1 MLELRKV
8 FLVSIRHKI
17 HLFEVTALFK
27 SETTYQPEKTLMTI
41 THDMRICQSDYPM
54 DWYPEAFIPYAE
66 EYQALPDRQLTT
78 VLKWMTPYMKKAQD
92 HFGDQLLLLAHYYMG
107 GDIVRLIEQF
117 GGKIGDSYQLA
128 LMAANHPEKS
138 VIIESA
144 VHFMAESISIL
155 AHEHQHVYI
164 TNPKSGCTM
173 EMLAKDFMVEP
184 AFLDLNQRY
193 GQDNILPVCYMNT
206 SGRVKAMTGAQ
217 GGAVCT
223 SSNVKKI
230 FQWAQK
236 QQKKILFIPDQHMGE
251 NVAYWLGIKHIAYW
265 PGGTA
270 GAQYSLS
277 AQDAATLERF
287 DKAELI
293 LFSSHCA
300 VHTVYQPEQCDY
312 WHSQGY
318 TTIVHPECRNDVIR
332 VAQHAGSTAFIWDY
346 VVHDRAGTKRYAI
359 GTENHMVENLKQHCK
374 QLSIEVVNL
383 AEAPSDSEKKGV
395 GCGCATMS
403 RNDPPHLV
411 ALLDLLRLG
420 KKLDYS
426 EVKAGDVVNEFT
438 GLRHRLQHNDQQ
450 WVIDNAKRALQKMI
464 DITEDRV

>member
-1 MLELRKV
+1 M
-8 FLVSIRHKI
+8 
-17 HLFEVTALFK
+17 FK
-27 SETTYQPEKTLMTI
+27 NSTIYQPEATLMHI
-41 THDMRICQSDYPM
+41 RNDMSICQSDYPL
-54 DWYPEAFIPYAE
+54 DWYQEDFIPYAE
-66 EYQALPDRQLTT
+66 EYLALPDRKLTT
-78 VLKWMTPYMKKAQD
+78 VLEWMKPYIKKAQD
-92 HFGDQLLLLAHYYMG
+92 HFGDKMLLLAHYYMG

-155 AHEHQHVYI
+155 ANPSQHVYI

-184 AFLDLNQRY
+184 AFLDLNERY
-193 GQDNILPVCYMNT
+193 GAENILPVCYMNT

-236 QQKKILFIPDQHMGE
+236 QNKKILFIPDQHMGE
-251 NVAYWLGIKHIAYW
+251 NVAYWLGIKNLAYW

-270 GAQYSLS
+270 GARYSLP
-277 AQDAATLERF
+277 AQDKKTLDQF
-287 DKAELI
+287 DKSELI
-293 LFSSHCA
+293 LFASECA
-300 VHTVYQPEQCDY
+300 VHTHYQPEMCEY
-312 WHSQGY
+312 WQEKGY
-318 TTIVHPECRNDVIR
+318 STIVHPECRNTVIR
-332 VAQHAGSTAFIWDY
+332 TAQHSGSTAFIWDQ
-346 VVHDRAGTKRYAI
+346 VVNDRSGTKRYAI
-359 GTENHMVENLKQHCK
+359 GTENHMVDNLKQYCK
-374 QLSIEVVNL
+374 GLGIEVVNL
-383 AEAPSDSEKKGV
+383 AEAPKKDDIKGI

-411 ALLDLLRLG
+411 ALVDLLRQG
-420 KKLDYS
+420 KTMAYN

-438 GLRHRLQHNDQQ
+438 GTRNRLPVNDQQ
-450 WVIDNAKRALQKMI
+450 WVIDNAKKALEMMI
-464 DITEDRV
+464 NITEDRI

>member
-1 MLELRKV
+1 M
-8 FLVSIRHKI
+8 
-17 HLFEVTALFK
+17 FK
-27 SETTYQPEKTLMTI
+27 SETIYQPQKTVMTI
-41 THDMRICQSDYPM
+41 THDMRICQSDYPI
-54 DWYPEAFIPYAE
+54 DWYPDDFIPYAE

-78 VLKWMTPYMKKAQD
+78 VLKWMTPYLKKAQD

-117 GGKIGDSYQLA
+117 GGVIGDSYQLA

-138 VIIESA
+138 VIVESA

-155 AHEHQHVYI
+155 AHENQQVYI

-193 GQDNILPVCYMNT
+193 GQHNILPVCYMNT

-236 QQKKILFIPDQHMGE
+236 QHKKILFIPDQHMGE
-251 NVAYWLGIKHIAYW
+251 NVAYWLGIKNIAYW

-270 GAQYSLS
+270 GAQYSLD
-277 AQDAATLERF
+277 AQDASTLERF

-293 LFSSHCA
+293 LFASQCA

-318 TTIVHPECRNDVIR
+318 TTIVHPECRNEVIR
-332 VAQHAGSTAFIWDY
+332 VANHSGSTAFIWDY

-374 QLSIEVVNL
+374 QLSIDVVNL
-383 AEAPSDSEKKGV
+383 AEAPSPSDKKAV

-420 KKLDYS
+420 KKLDYN
-426 EVKAGDVVNEFT
+426 EVNAGDVVNEFT
-438 GLRHRLQHNDQQ
+438 GVRHRLQQHDQQ

>member
-1 MLELRKV
+1 M
-8 FLVSIRHKI
+8 
-17 HLFEVTALFK
+17 FK
-27 SETTYQPEKTLMTI
+27 NSTIYQPEATLMHI
-41 THDMRICQSDYPM
+41 RNDMSICQSDYPI
-54 DWYPEAFIPYAE
+54 DWYQEDFIPYAE
-66 EYQALPDRQLTT
+66 EYQALPDRKLTT
-78 VLKWMTPYMKKAQD
+78 VLEWMKPYMKKAQD
-92 HFGDQLLLLAHYYMG
+92 HFGDKLLLLAHYYMG

-128 LMAANHPEKS
+128 LMAAEHPEKS

-155 AHEHQHVYI
+155 AHQNQQVYI

-184 AFLDLNQRY
+184 AFIDLNERY
-193 GQDNILPVCYMNT
+193 GAENIIPVCYMNT
-206 SGRVKAMTGAQ
+206 SGRVKAMTGSQ

-236 QQKKILFIPDQHMGE
+236 QNKKILFIPDQHMGE
-251 NVAYWLGIKHIAYW
+251 NVAYWLGIKNLAYW

-270 GAQYSLS
+270 GAHYSLAEQEQS
-277 AQDAATLERF
+277 TLNQF

-293 LFSSHCA
+293 LFSSQCA
-300 VHTVYQPEQCDY
+300 VHTVYQPEMCEY
-312 WHSQGY
+312 WHSKGY

-346 VVHDRAGTKRYAI
+346 VVHDRAGTKHYAI
-359 GTENHMVENLKQHCK
+359 GTENHMVANLKQYCK
-374 QLSIEVVNL
+374 ALGIEVINL
-383 AEAPSDSEKKGV
+383 AEAPQNDNEKGV

-411 ALLDLLRLG
+411 ALLDLLRQG
-420 KKLDYS
+420 KTMAYN

-438 GLRHRLQHNDQQ
+438 GTRNRLPLNDQQ
-450 WVIDNAKRALQKMI
+450 WVIDNAKKSLQMMI
-464 DITEDRV
+464 NITEDRI

>member
-1 MLELRKV
+1 MFSNPL
-8 FLVSIRHKI
+8 
-17 HLFEVTALFK
+17 
-27 SETTYQPEKTLMTI
+27 TYQPERTLMSI
-41 THDMRICQSDYPM
+41 TNDMSICQSDYPI
-54 DWYPEAFIPYAE
+54 DWYQEEFIPYAE
-66 EYQALPDRQLTT
+66 EYQALPDRKLTT
-78 VLKWMTPYMKKAQD
+78 VLAWMKPYMSKAQD

-107 GDIVRLIEQF
+107 GDIVKLIEQF

-155 AHEHQHVYI
+155 ANSHQKVFI

-184 AFLDLNQRY
+184 AFIDLNERY
-193 GQDNILPVCYMNT
+193 GAENILPVCYMNT

-230 FQWAQK
+230 FQWAQAQK
-236 QQKKILFIPDQHMGE
+236 KKILFIPDQHMGE
-251 NVAYWLGIKHIAYW
+251 NVAWWLGIQNLAYW

-270 GAQYSLS
+270 GAQYSLA
-277 AQDAATLERF
+277 AQDKQTLERF
-287 DKAELI
+287 DKSELI
-293 LFSSHCA
+293 LFASQCA
-300 VHTVYQPEQCDY
+300 VHTHYQPEMCEY
-312 WHSQGY
+312 WHSLGY
-318 TTIVHPECRNDVIR
+318 VTVVHPECRNDVIR
-332 VAQHAGSTAFIWDY
+332 VANHAGSTAFIWDY
-346 VVHDRAGTKRYAI
+346 VVNDRAGTKRYAI
-359 GTENHMVENLKQHCK
+359 ATENHMVENVKQHCK
-374 QLSIEVVNL
+374 RLGIDVVNL
-383 AEAPSDSEKKGV
+383 AEAPTKTTTKGI

-411 ALLDLLRLG
+411 ALVDLLRQG
-420 KKLDYS
+420 KIMDYN

-438 GLRHRLQHNDQQ
+438 GTRHRLQDFDQQ
-450 WVIDNAKRALQKMI
+450 WIIDNAKKALQMMI
-464 DITEDRV
+464 DITEKN

>member
-1 MLELRKV
+1 M
-8 FLVSIRHKI
+8 
-17 HLFEVTALFK
+17 FK
-27 SETTYQPEKTLMTI
+27 NSTIYQPEATLMHI
-41 THDMRICQSDYPM
+41 RNDMSICQSDYPI
-54 DWYPEAFIPYAE
+54 DWYQEDFIPYAE
-66 EYQALPDRQLTT
+66 EYQSLPDRKLTT
-78 VLKWMTPYMKKAQD
+78 VLEWMTPYLKKAQD
-92 HFGDQLLLLAHYYMG
+92 HFGDKMLLLAHYYMG

-155 AHEHQHVYI
+155 ANKSQHVYI

-184 AFLDLNQRY
+184 AFLDLNERY
-193 GQDNILPVCYMNT
+193 GAEHILPVCYMNT

-230 FQWAQK
+230 VQWAQK
-236 QQKKILFIPDQHMGE
+236 QKKKILFIPDQHMGE
-251 NVAYWLGIKHIAYW
+251 NVAYWLGIKNLAYW

-270 GAQYSLS
+270 GAQYSLL
-277 AQDAATLERF
+277 AQDKKTLDQF
-287 DKAELI
+287 DKAEMI
-293 LFSSHCA
+293 LFASECA
-300 VHTVYQPEQCDY
+300 VHTHYQPEMCEY
-312 WHSQGY
+312 WQNKGY
-318 TTIVHPECRNDVIR
+318 ATIVHPECRNEVIR
-332 VAQHAGSTAFIWDY
+332 IAQHSGSTAFIWDH
-346 VVHDRAGTKRYAI
+346 VVHDRSGTKQYAI
-359 GTENHMVENLKQHCK
+359 GTENHMVANLKQYCK
-374 QLSIEVVNL
+374 GLGIEVVNL
-383 AEAPSDSEKKGV
+383 AEAPKNNDEKGI

-411 ALLDLLRLG
+411 ALVDLLRQG
-420 KKLDYS
+420 KTMAYN

-438 GLRHRLQHNDQQ
+438 GIRNRLPGTDQQ
-450 WVIDNAKRALQKMI
+450 WVIDNAKKALEMMI
-464 DITEDRV
+464 NITEDRI

>member
-1 MLELRKV
+1 M
-8 FLVSIRHKI
+8 FND
-17 HLFEVTALFK
+17 
-27 SETTYQPEKTLMTI
+27 SEIYQPETTLMQVRN
-41 THDMRICQSDYPM
+41 DMSICQSDYPL
-54 DWYPEAFIPYAE
+54 DWYQEEFIPYAM
-66 EYQALPDRQLTT
+66 EYQALADRKLTT
-78 VLKWMTPYMKKAQD
+78 ILAWMTPYIKKAQD

-107 GDIVRLIEQF
+107 GDIVRLVEQF
-117 GGKIGDSYQLA
+117 GGKVGDSYQLA

-138 VIIESA
+138 LIIESA

-155 AHEHQHVYI
+155 ANHQQHVYI

-184 AFLDLNQRY
+184 AFIDLNERY
-193 GQDNILPVCYMNT
+193 GAENILPVCYMNT

-236 QQKKILFIPDQHMGE
+236 QNKKILFIPDQHMGE
-251 NVAYWLGIKHIAYW
+251 NVAYWMGIKNLAYW

-270 GAQYSLS
+270 GAQYSLA
-277 AQDAATLERF
+277 AQDKKTLAQF

-293 LFSSHCA
+293 LFASQCA
-300 VHTVYQPEQCDY
+300 VHTVYSATMCDY
-312 WHSQGY
+312 WHSQQY
-318 TTIVHPECRNDVIR
+318 TTVVHPECRNEVIR
-332 VAQHAGSTAFIWDY
+332 VAQHSGSTAFIWDY

-359 GTENHMVENLKQHCK
+359 GTENHMVDNLKQYCK
-374 QLSIEVVNL
+374 PLGIDVVNL
-383 AEAPSDSEKKGV
+383 AQTPNKDHEIGM

-411 ALLDLLRLG
+411 ALLDLLRQG
-420 KKLDYS
+420 KSMPYN
-426 EVKAGDVVNEFT
+426 EVKAGDMVNEFT
-438 GLRHRLQHNDQQ
+438 GARHRLSGQDQE
-450 WVIDNAKRALQKMI
+450 WIVANAKKALEMMI
-464 DITEDRV
+464 NITEDRI

>member
-1 MLELRKV
+1 MFNPPSSYL
-8 FLVSIRHKI
+8 
-17 HLFEVTALFK
+17 
-27 SETTYQPEKTLMTI
+27 PEKTLMQVTS
-41 THDMRICQSDYPM
+41 DMSICQSDYPL
-54 DWYPEAFIPYAE
+54 DWYQEDFIPYAE
-66 EYQALPDRQLTT
+66 EYQALPNRKLTT
-78 VLKWMTPYMKKAQD
+78 VIDWMKPYIHKAQD
-92 HFGDQLLLLAHYYMG
+92 HFGDKLLLLAHYYMG
-107 GDIVRLIEQF
+107 GDIVRIIEQF
-117 GGKIGDSYQLA
+117 GGQIGDSYQLA
-128 LMAANHPEKS
+128 LMAASHPEKS

-155 AHEHQHVYI
+155 AQPHQQVYI

-173 EMLAKDFMVEP
+173 EMLAKDFMVDP
-184 AFLDLNQRY
+184 AFQDLNERY
-193 GQDNILPVCYMNT
+193 GAENILPVCYMNT

-236 QQKKILFIPDQHMGE
+236 QKKKILFIPDQHMGE
-251 NVAYWLGIKHIAYW
+251 NVAYWLGINNLAYW

-277 AQDAATLERF
+277 NQTPETLQKF

-293 LFSSHCA
+293 LFASQCA
-300 VHTVYQPEQCDY
+300 VHTHYQPEMCEY

-318 TTIVHPECRNDVIR
+318 TTIVHPECRNAVIR
-332 VAQHAGSTAFIWDY
+332 VAQHSGSTAFIWDF
-346 VVHDRAGTKRYAI
+346 VVHDRAGTKKYAI
-359 GTENHMVENLKQHCK
+359 GTENHMVANLKQYS
-374 QLSIEVVNL
+374 QTLGIEVVNL
-383 AEAPSDSEKKGV
+383 AEAPQQKDEKGL

-420 KKLDYS
+420 KTMDYN

-438 GLRHRLQHNDQQ
+438 GMRNRLQHHDRD
-450 WVIDNAKRALQKMI
+450 WVIQNAKKALQMMI
-464 DITEDRV
+464 NITENLI

>member
-1 MLELRKV
+1 MR
-8 FLVSIRHKI
+8 
-17 HLFEVTALFK
+17 
-27 SETTYQPEKTLMTI
+27 I
-41 THDMRICQSDYPM
+41 TNDMSICQSDYPL
-54 DWYPEAFIPYAE
+54 DWYQEEFIPYAQ
-66 EYQALPDRQLTT
+66 EYQALADRKLTT
-78 VLKWMTPYMKKAQD
+78 VLEWMKPYVKKAQD
-92 HFGDQLLLLAHYYMG
+92 HFGDKLLLLAHYYMG

-128 LMAANHPEKS
+128 LMAAEHPEKS

-155 AHEHQHVYI
+155 ANNNQQVYI

-184 AFLDLNQRY
+184 AFTDLNERY
-193 GQDNILPVCYMNT
+193 GEENILPICYMNT

-230 FQWAQK
+230 VQWAQK
-236 QQKKILFIPDQHMGE
+236 KNKKILFIPDQHMGE
-251 NVAYWLGIKHIAYW
+251 NVAYWLGIKNLAYW

-270 GAQYSLS
+270 GAQYSL
-277 AQDAATLERF
+277 AEQDQNTLAAF
-287 DKAELI
+287 DKSELI

-300 VHTVYQPEQCDY
+300 VHTLYQPEMCEY
-312 WHSQGY
+312 WHQQGY
-318 TTIVHPECRNDVIR
+318 TTIVHPECRNEVIR

-346 VVHDRAGTKRYAI
+346 AVNDRARTKRYAI
-359 GTENHMVENLKQHCK
+359 GTENHMVQNLRQYCK
-374 QLSIEVVNL
+374 GLGIDIVNL
-383 AEAPSDSEKKGV
+383 AEAPEKEGSSKGV

-411 ALLDLLRLG
+411 ALLDLLRQG
-420 KKLDYS
+420 KAMPYN

-438 GLRHRLQHNDQQ
+438 GSRNRLPLNSQQ
-450 WVIDNAKRALQKMI
+450 WVIDNAKKSLQMMI
-464 DITEDRV
+464 DITEDRI